1 MLTEEVI
8 TLMDGVDEKGNIRV
22 KRVTRILKDGEPYGG
37 DQYHR
42 HVISPGDDLTD
53 EDPEVSIAAT
63 ALWTPE
69 KVKSHTDEFIADI
82 EAQRIERKK
91 ANAELQKE
99 IDEETIK
106 KAELLTLRND
116 NAALEAGIKSGKVK

>member
-1 MLTEEVI
+1 MLTEETI

-22 KRVTRILKDGEPYGG
+22 KRVTRILKDGEPYGSE
-37 DQYHR
+37 QYHR
-42 HVISPGDDLTD
+42 HVLSPGDDLTD

-63 ALWTPE
+63 ALWTPG
-69 KVKSHTDEFIADI
+69 KVKAHTTEAIAEI
-82 EAQRIERKK
+82 EEEKLKLKQ
-91 ANAELQKE
+91 ANDDLQKE

-116 NAALEAGIKSGKVK
+116 NAALEAEIKAAQIK